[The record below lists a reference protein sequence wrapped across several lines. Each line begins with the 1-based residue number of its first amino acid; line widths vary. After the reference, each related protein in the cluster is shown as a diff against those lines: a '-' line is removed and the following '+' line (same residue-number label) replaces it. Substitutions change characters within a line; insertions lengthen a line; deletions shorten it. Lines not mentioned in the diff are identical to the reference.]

1 MKLSEAVS
9 KLEPRDTVEL
19 LLKLVAIVGI
29 IVSFAVSLWQWSD
42 LRSREI
48 KKDGDAKEAERN
60 QQKAEYDRTYAKPI
74 YERQAAL
81 YSEAARVTASIATS
95 QDGRQRAKALDRF
108 YELYYG
114 ELVTVESP
122 GVSAGMINFLRCYED
137 QRDCNCNASQD
148 DSEESCQSK
157 AQLPRKQR
165 LENAALIVA
174 CTTRRSLRKSWDI
187 PLSALEVAQED
198 RYCQKFPD

>member
-1 MKLSEAVS
+1 MKLFEAVS
-9 KLEPRDTVEL
+9 KLEPKDTAEL
-19 LLKLVAIVGI
+19 FLKLIAIVGI

-48 KKDGDAKEAERN
+48 EKDRVAREAERN

-95 QDGRQRAKALDRF
+95 QNPRQRAKASDRF
-108 YELYYG
+108 YELYFG

-122 GVSAGMINFLRCYED
+122 GVSAGMINFLNCMDD
-137 QRDCNCNASQD
+137 QPSCNCNTSQKD
-148 DSEESCQSK
+148 TEESCQSK
-157 AQLPRKQR
+157 ARSPRKQR
-165 LENAALIVA
+165 LRSAALIVA

-187 PLSALEVAQED
+187 PLSKLELAQED
-198 RYCQKFPD
+198 RYCKNFPD